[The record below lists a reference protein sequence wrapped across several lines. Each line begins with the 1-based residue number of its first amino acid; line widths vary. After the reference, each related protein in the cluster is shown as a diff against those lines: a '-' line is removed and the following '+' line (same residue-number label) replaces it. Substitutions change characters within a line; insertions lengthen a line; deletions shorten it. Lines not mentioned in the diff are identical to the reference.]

1 MPPSSSMPPPSDVHS
16 ALINAKLVV
25 IETVAANKRN
35 KKASTKKTIK
45 NKQFTHQFD
54 ASVENYI
61 KLMNNFLKKHHK
73 DKYQATVNHTFTFKI
88 QVPPAKYERQCH
100 AVIRLTAD
108 CYHLELGKP
117 ATLRTLKN
125 TRQSSQT
132 SLRQSP
138 TSQSVSLLSLHK
150 FRKIA
155 G

>member
-1 MPPSSSMPPPSDVHS
+1 MPPPSDVHS

-138 TSQSVSLLSLHK
+138 TSQSVSLPSLHR